1 MTKRIFRSICFAALT
16 VFLASMLLILW
27 ALYSYFSGVSQEQLR
42 MQTNLAAQG
51 VANEGAD
58 FFDNLS
64 VRDYR
69 ITWIDKDGVVL
80 YDSELNTAQM
90 ENHLKREEVIEAFEK
105 GFGESRRYSDTLLQ
119 QSLYCAQCLPDGT
132 VLRLS
137 ISQDSIV
144 TLLWGMAWWVCIIFV
159 IAVLLSVVLAVRL
172 ARKIVKPL
180 NDINLDAP
188 LSNEEY
194 DELSPLL
201 LRIDVQ
207 QKELKLQE
215 ETLRQKQDELE
226 TIINSM
232 NEGML
237 LLNGEGKVVSINP
250 AACNLLG
257 AGTDCIGV
265 DMLTLNRNLDLQE
278 LLSKALSG
286 RRGER
291 IVELGRSWQVNA
303 NPIIYENRIKGAA
316 MFFFD
321 VTERQEAEQLRREF
335 SANVSH
341 ELKTPL
347 HSISGYAELLKNH
360 MVKSEDV
367 IPFCEK
373 IYDEAQRMMRL
384 VEDII
389 SLSRLDEGA
398 EGMERGSVDLYELA
412 QRVVKSL
419 EPEAEAASVSVN
431 LSGEPAVLTG
441 FLQPLHSIIYN
452 LCDNAVKYNKRGG
465 SVDVHVKKENG
476 NVVLCVRDT
485 GIGIDVKEQ
494 ERIFER
500 FYRVD
505 KSRFKEAGGTG
516 LGLSIVKHA
525 VKIHDGKIETDSA
538 VGKGTTITVTL
549 PE

>member
-119 QSLYCAQCLPDGT
+119 QSLYCAQSLPDGT

-215 ETLRQKQDELE
+215 ETLHQKQDELE

-250 AACNLLG
+250 AACSLLG
-257 AGTDCIGV
+257 AGTDCIGA

-278 LLSKALSG
+278 LLSQALSG

-291 IVELGRSWQVNA
+291 IVELGKSWQVDA

-321 VTERQEAEQLRREF
+321 VTERQKAEQLRREF